1 MPIIH
6 RLSLLLCS
14 LLATAAQAEDIDLSI
29 EPNSWPEPAPQELN
43 TTVIEADQVSGEA
56 QQHIV
61 AQGNVV
67 IQQGQKQTQADRVDY
82 YSDPERVIA
91 EGRVRYQQ
99 EGLLLNAGSLNLET
113 NSQTGQARDLQYQ
126 IQQGGRSG
134 QGQAVSLDF
143 LGPKRYQLNEAR
155 FSTCDPNQTDWY
167 IGASKLDLDYGRN
180 IGVAHN
186 STLHFLGTPI
196 GWMPWVD
203 FPLDGG
209 RKSGLLP
216 PRIGTANNKFDISIP
231 YYWNIAPNLDTTLT
245 PRFMLER
252 GTLVANEFR
261 YLTTKSS
268 GQSNI
273 EWLGGDQVTG
283 KDRYGINFNHNQ
295 TFSPLVN
302 AGIRYQK
309 VSDFAYFADLG
320 DRLSAAT
327 QVTLPQEIWTS
338 YSGNH
343 WQGLLRFQRYQTLQ
357 DPVLPI
363 APPYWREPQLLIE
376 GVQPIVG
383 PLNLT
388 MNTEWVRFKKDTS
401 APAGLPAQVEGQRF
415 HLYPSL
421 AWDINTPFAFFR
433 PKIGWMFSDYQ
444 LDQANTN
451 HITRNLPILSLDS
464 GMTFERNFSYGDT
477 PFTQTLE
484 PRVYYVKIPY
494 RNQADIP
501 NFDTNELAFNFAQMF
516 SENRFSGIDKV
527 NNANQITLGLS
538 SRFLEN
544 ESGKERLRLGLGQ
557 RFYFEDQQV
566 FLNQGQNTSRETK
579 SDILVAASGSIN
591 NQLRL
596 DSYAQF
602 NQDQSR
608 LERSAFTVNYQPE
621 PGHNLNLGYH
631 YTYTETRQGDISVQW
646 PLFQRWYG
654 MGRAL
659 YSFKDGDLLESM
671 AGFEYKAGCW
681 VFRILGQRY
690 VVSAEQK
697 NNRVLFELELNG
709 LSSIGTNPLATL
721 RDSIF
726 GYQKSNA
733 TTNDAASAK

>member
-29 EPNSWPEPAPQELN
+29 EPVNWPESAPQEAS
-43 TTVIEADQVSGEA
+43 TTVIEADQVNGEA
-56 QQHIV
+56 QQHV
-61 AQGNVV
+61 AAQGNVV
-67 IQQGQKQTQADRVDY
+67 IQQGLKQTQADRVDY

-91 EGRVRYQQ
+91 KGRVRYQQ
-99 EGLLLNAGSLNLET
+99 EGLLLFADSLNLET
-113 NSQTGQARDLQYQ
+113 TNQTGQARDLRYE
-126 IQQGGRSG
+126 IKQGNRSG
-134 QGQAVSLDF
+134 QGQASSLDF

-186 STLHFLGTPI
+186 STLHFLGAPI
-196 GWMPWVD
+196 GWMPWLD

-216 PRIGTANNKFDISIP
+216 PRIGTANNKFDISVP
-231 YYWNIAPNLDTTLT
+231 YYWNIAPNLDTTFT

-252 GTLVANEFR
+252 GTVVANELR
-261 YLTTKSS
+261 YLTPHSN

-273 EWLGGDQVTG
+273 EWLGNDQVT
-283 KDRYGINFNHNQ
+283 KRDRYGLSFNHNQ
-295 TFSPLVN
+295 RISQSIS
-302 AGIRYQK
+302 AGIRFQK
-309 VSDFAYFADLG
+309 VSDYAYFADFG

-327 QVTLPQEIWTS
+327 QVTLPQEIWAG
-338 YSGNH
+338 YSTDH

-363 APPYWREPQLLIE
+363 TPPYWREPQILIE
-376 GVQPIVG
+376 GGQTLIGPIR
-383 PLNLT
+383 LQINS
-388 MNTEWVRFKKDTS
+388 EWVRFRRDTS
-401 APAGLPAQVEGQRF
+401 APSGLPSQVEGQRF
-415 HLYPSL
+415 HFYPSL
-421 AWDINTPFAFFR
+421 AWDINTPYAFLR
-433 PKIGWMFSDYQ
+433 PKLGWMLSDYQ
-444 LDQANTN
+444 LEQTANS
-451 HITRNLPILSLDS
+451 HITRHLPIISVDS
-464 GMTFERNFSYGDT
+464 GMTFERDFTFGNT
-477 PFTQTLE
+477 LFTQTLE
-484 PRVYYVKIPY
+484 PRMYYVNIPY
-494 RNQADIP
+494 RDQNDIP
-501 NFDTNELAFNFAQMF
+501 NFDTNELAFNFSQMF

-544 ESGKERLRLGLGQ
+544 ESGRERLRLGLGQ
-557 RFYFEDQQV
+557 RFYFEDQKV
-566 FLNQGQNTSRETK
+566 FLTQNQSTGSETK
-579 SDILVAASGSIN
+579 SDILLAASGSVN
-591 NQLRL
+591 NSLRL

-602 NQDQSR
+602 NQDKGR
-608 LERSAFTVNYQPE
+608 LERGAFTLNYQPQA
-621 PGHNLNLGYH
+621 GHNLNLGYH
-631 YTYTETRQGDISVQW
+631 YAYMQTRQADISVQW
-646 PLFQRWYG
+646 PLYKQWYG

-659 YSFKDGDLLESM
+659 YSFKDSDQLESM

-681 VFRILGQRY
+681 VFRMIGQRY

-726 GYQKSNA
+726 GYQKSNELPSD
-733 TTNDAASAK
+733 TTAAQ